1 MTCDAVT
8 DSKSDSIESTLLTG
22 IMHNCLPTGDV
33 LLQTTALNFPFPA
46 TQRYC
51 TEALYE
57 GPMDDGKDDLFVK
70 PIQRINLLTGPHTE
84 PVTIEDCSA
93 GSTIGLV
100 QL

>member
-1 MTCDAVT
+1 MLYISKMTLAPKT
-8 DSKSDSIESTLLTG
+8 SD
-22 IMHNCLPTGDV
+22 
-33 LLQTTALNFPFPA
+33 
-46 TQRYC
+46 
-51 TEALYE
+51 
-57 GPMDDGKDDLFVK
+57 DDGGRFYALGCVFSGTVRSGPKIRIQGTNYVPGRKDDLFVK